1 MSSEAESYLER
12 VGKEAREAVERGAAP
27 NQEKLSVRRLLELF
41 GYARRG
47 RVVVSRIRNSLEAQ
61 GLRTSPDFESVWIDR
76 EISIE
81 LDREGANS
89 LMATMPIEDPTVLI
103 DALATVHDRRLEVVD
118 PEETLRHATTVMLLN
133 DYSQLPVTKNRR
145 KIYGMITWKSIGSRL
160 ASGVG
165 CNLVSDCLNPQVH
178 EVRLGTPLLDAVPG
192 IADHGYALVR
202 SSRDE
207 IVGIVT
213 TSDLSLEFQELASPF
228 LLIGEIEKYLH
239 TLVHGHFRVEEIQA
253 ALPEGLTATGT
264 ADLTLG
270 GYCRLLQKP
279 ENWKRL
285 GLEFSRKQFVARLEA
300 VRQIRNEVVHFRP
313 DGLEPKQQDALQ
325 GLVGFFRHLA
335 RMGVVETAAGGAR
348 AGDSK

>member
-1 MSSEAESYLER
+1 MSSEAQTFLQR
-12 VGKEAREAVERGAAP
+12 VGREAREAVKRGTAP
-27 NQEKLSVRRLLELF
+27 NQQKLSVRHLLELF
-41 GYARRG
+41 GYAKRG
-47 RVVVSRIRNSLEAQ
+47 RLVNSKIRNALEES
-61 GLRTSPDFESVWIDR
+61 GLRTSPDFESVWIDH

-81 LDREGANS
+81 LDHESANGS
-89 LMATMPIEDPTVLI
+89 VAPVAIDDPTVRI
-103 DALATVHDRRLEVVD
+103 DALAAAHHRPKVVD
-118 PEETLRHATTVMLLN
+118 PDKPLHDATTVMLLN

-145 KIYGMITWKSIGSRL
+145 KIWGMITWKSIGSRL
-160 ASGVG
+160 SSGVE
-165 CNLVSDCLNPQVH
+165 CSLVRHCMNPHVQ
-178 EVRLGTPLLDAVPG
+178 EVRLGTPLLDAVS
-192 IADHGYALVR
+192 AVASHGYTLVR
-202 SSRDE
+202 SSTDE

-279 ENWKRL
+279 ENWERL
-285 GLEFSRKQFVARLEA
+285 GLEFSRKEFVARLEA
-300 VRQIRNEVVHFRP
+300 IRQIRNEVMHFRP

-335 RMGVVETAAGGAR
+335 RMGVVETAAGGA
-348 AGDSK
+348 GSGNSN

>member
-12 VGKEAREAVERGAAP
+12 VGKEAREATELGTAP
-27 NQEKLSVRRLLELF
+27 SQEKLTVRRLLELF
-41 GYARRG
+41 GYAKRG
-47 RVVVSRIRNSLEAQ
+47 RVVVSRIRNALEAH
-61 GLRTSPDFESVWIDR
+61 GLRTSPDFESVWIDH

-81 LDREGANS
+81 LDGESANGS
-89 LMATMPIEDPTVLI
+89 VATVPIDDPTVRI
-103 DALATVHDRRLEVVD
+103 DALAAAHHRPEVVD
-118 PEETLRHATTVMLLN
+118 PDKPLHDATTVMLLN

-145 KIYGMITWKSIGSRL
+145 KIRGMITWKSIGSRL
-160 ASGVG
+160 SSGVE
-165 CNLVSDCLNPQVH
+165 CSLVKHCMNPHVQ
-178 EVRLGTPLLDAVPG
+178 EVRLGTPLLDAVS
-192 IADHGYALVR
+192 AVARHGYTLVR
-202 SSRDE
+202 SSTDE

-279 ENWKRL
+279 ENWERL
-285 GLEFSRKQFVARLEA
+285 GLEFSGKQFVARLEA
-300 VRQIRNEVVHFRP
+300 VREIRNEVMHFRP
-313 DGLEPKQQDALQ
+313 DGLDPEKLDVLQ

-335 RMGVVETAAGGAR
+335 RMGVVDTSAN
-348 AGDSK
+348 SS

>member
-12 VGKEAREAVERGAAP
+12 VGREAREAFERGAVP
-27 NQEKLSVRRLLELF
+27 NQEKLTVRRLLQLF
-41 GYARRG
+41 GYAKRG
-47 RVVVSRIRNSLEAQ
+47 RLVVSRIRNALEVH

-81 LDREGANS
+81 LDRESANGGGK
-89 LMATMPIEDPTVLI
+89 AVAFDDPTVRI
-103 DALATVHDRRLEVVD
+103 DALAATHHRPEVVD
-118 PEETLRHATTVMLLN
+118 PDKPLHDATTVMLLN

-145 KIYGMITWKSIGSRL
+145 KIRGMITWKSIGSRL
-160 ASGVG
+160 SSGVE
-165 CNLVSDCLNPQVH
+165 CSLVKHCMNPDVQ
-178 EVRLGTPLLDAVPG
+178 EVRLGTPLLDAVS
-192 IADHGYALVR
+192 AVASHGYTLVR
-202 SSRDE
+202 SSTDE

-239 TLVHGHFRVEEIQA
+239 KLVHGRFRVDEIQA

-279 ENWKRL
+279 ENWERL
-285 GLEFSRKQFVARLEA
+285 GLEFSGKQFVARLEA
-300 VRQIRNEVVHFRP
+300 VREIRNEIMHFRP
-313 DGLEPKQQDALQ
+313 DGLDPEKLDVLQ

-335 RMGVVETAAGGAR
+335 RMGVVDTSAN
-348 AGDSK
+348 SS